1 MNKKELIKEIEQ
13 HKPTQALNLMGCS
26 ENWYDP
32 VYAMKRTFTIEEI
45 KNMTEKEI
53 QNLLKLANNIQ
64 DGLF

>member
-1 MNKKELIKEIEQ
+1 MDKTKLIEEINNNKETPLK
-13 HKPTQALNLMGCS
+13 NRMGCS

-53 QNLLKLANNIQ
+53 QDLLKLANNIQ

>member
-1 MNKKELIKEIEQ
+1 MNKTKLIEEINNNKET
-13 HKPTQALNLMGCS
+13 PFLNRMGCS
-26 ENWYDP
+26 ENWYNP
-32 VYAMKRTFTIEEI
+32 VYAIKRTFTIEEI